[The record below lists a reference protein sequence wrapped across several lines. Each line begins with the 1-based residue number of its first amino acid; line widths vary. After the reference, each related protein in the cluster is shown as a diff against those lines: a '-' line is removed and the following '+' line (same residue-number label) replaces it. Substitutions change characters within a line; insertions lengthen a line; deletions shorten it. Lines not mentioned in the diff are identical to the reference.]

1 MEGPSNA
8 RDGFRPE
15 ASCWGRFI
23 IEVLETDL
31 PYWSFTVRVGKI
43 VGQRTLLTTQPQWI
57 GPNHPPLRSKLK
69 LAKKVQ

>member
-1 MEGPSNA
+1 MKATEGPSNA

-31 PYWSFTVRVGKI
+31 PYWSPGWKNS
-43 VGQRTLLTTQPQWI
+43 GTT
-57 GPNHPPLRSKLK
+57 NATYYSHSELD
-69 LAKKVQ
+69 

>member
-1 MEGPSNA
+1 MVLREMKATEGPSNA

-31 PYWSFTVRVGKI
+31 PYWSFRVRVGKI
-43 VGQRTLLTTQPQWI
+43 VGQRTLLTTATVNWTK
-57 GPNHPPLRSKLK
+57 PP
-69 LAKKVQ
+69 AP